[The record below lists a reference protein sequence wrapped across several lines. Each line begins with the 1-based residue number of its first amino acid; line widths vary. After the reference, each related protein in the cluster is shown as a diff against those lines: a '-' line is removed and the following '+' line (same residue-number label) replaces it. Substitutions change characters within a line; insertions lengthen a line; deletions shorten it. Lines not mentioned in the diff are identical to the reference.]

1 VSFPAGKA
9 YEKDAA
15 VKLWHPGHPEQ

>member
-1 VSFPAGKA
+1 VSYPGGKA

-15 VKLWHPGHPEQ
+15 VKLWHPGHPAQ